1 MGKRRDGLTD
11 KQRLFSIAVGSQ
23 GLQLTS
29 AYRSAYDCERMAPAT
44 IRREATRLAANP
56 IIATLINELR
66 DRRMASEQ
74 ASQLSKGLSTK
85 QKVLERLEHYSTN
98 ADPKDSNRIRALE
111 LLGKTCGAFTE
122 VVEVR
127 GNERSSEEI
136 ASQIEVRLREIAQR
150 NKALDTDTDQVH

>member
-111 LLGKTCGAFTE
+111 LLGKTCSAFTE

>member
-1 MGKRRDGLTD
+1 MGKRRDSLTE
-11 KQRLFSIAVGSQ
+11 KQYKFAIAIGSSGMTQ
-23 GLQLTS
+23 AD
-29 AYRSAYDCERMAPAT
+29 AYRSAYRCENMAAST
-44 IRREATRLAANP
+44 IRRESTRLLANHT
-56 IIATLINELR
+56 ISTLVNELR
-66 DRRMASEQ
+66 DRRHVSEQ